1 MAGIDAVI
9 FSLGG
14 YFDAFDL
21 IRPLGMAGFRPVV
34 ASRDPR
40 NIAYFSRYCKRRVN
54 LPPPERGGD
63 EAVMAELERL
73 AGELGGRPV
82 LFYSSDPEL
91 FFIWKYQER
100 LSACYRFLLPAEDLL
115 EKLFDKTSFS
125 LFAIDN
131 KLPIPFTLVIDGP
144 KALGT
149 VLSSVRYPCIVKPAY
164 SYDWVWDTPEQE
176 KYFGWYKVA
185 LRRIETEAQLKEFCS
200 MLPERDHRILIQS
213 YVAGSD
219 DHIVSFHGYFD
230 ETSTCLGSFM
240 GGKIRTYPPE
250 TGGSV
255 FVKTI
260 RNEDLRKHS
269 IEYLGR
275 IGFRGIVKVDYK
287 WDAAD
292 GDYKILE
299 INPRYN
305 LWEVPG
311 AYAGVNLEA
320 IAYNHQTG
328 GENRPDPL
336 PEYIPELRFL
346 FFKLDFRSYFSGYRR
361 SGAWTFGSYL
371 RSLEYT
377 THFRIFNPADP
388 LPSVVSAGRFV
399 FRVIRRLARRLGLT
413 S

>member
-1 MAGIDAVI
+1 MGEVHAVI

-14 YFDAFDL
+14 YFDAFDQ
-21 IRPLGMAGFRPVV
+21 IRPLGMAGIRPVV

-40 NIAYFSRYCKRRVN
+40 NIAFFSRYCERRLT
-54 LPPPERGGD
+54 LPPDGKGGD
-63 EAVMAELERL
+63 QAVVDALVRL
-73 AGELGGRPV
+73 SGELGNRPV

-91 FFIWKYQER
+91 FFIWKYKEI
-100 LSACYRFLLPAEDLL
+100 LSTHYRFLLPPEDLL
-115 EKLFDKTSFS
+115 ENLFDKTSFS
-125 LFAIDN
+125 QFAIAN
-131 KLPIPFTLVIDGP
+131 QLPIPSTLILEGP
-144 KALGT
+144 RQLGA
-149 VLSSVRYPCIVKPAY
+149 VLSSVKYPCIVKPAY
-164 SYDWVWDTPEQE
+164 SYDWVWDTPEQ
-176 KYFGWYKVA
+176 KKFFGWYKQA
-185 LRRIETEAQLKEFCS
+185 LRRIETESQLREFCS

-219 DHIVSFHGYFD
+219 DLIVSFHGYFD
-230 ETSTCLGSFM
+230 DHSNCLGSFM

-287 WDAAD
+287 WDASE
-292 GDYKILE
+292 GDFKILE

-320 IAYNHQTG
+320 IAFNHQAG
-328 GENRPDPL
+328 GETRPDPL
-336 PEYIPELRFL
+336 PEYTAELRFL
-346 FFKLDFRSYFSGYRR
+346 FFKLDFRSYFAGYRKT
-361 SGAWTFGSYL
+361 GAWTFGSYL
-371 RSLEYT
+371 RSLEHT

-388 LPSVVSAGRFV
+388 LPSLVSAVRFV
-399 FRVIRRLARRLGLT
+399 WRVCRRLAGLVLKNG
-413 S
+413 